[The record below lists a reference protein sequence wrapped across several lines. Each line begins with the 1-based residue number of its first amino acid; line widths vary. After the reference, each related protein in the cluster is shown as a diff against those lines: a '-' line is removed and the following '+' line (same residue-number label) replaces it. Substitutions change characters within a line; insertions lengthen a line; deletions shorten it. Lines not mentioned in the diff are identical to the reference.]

1 MRLPSRYGPLAV
13 YSTAVAVAAAAW
25 VLTGLAA
32 VERFPPLS
40 FTLLGIVA
48 CLFVWQFGLPAP
60 RVGLTSMER
69 LPQVGLLL
77 ILEPPVAAAI
87 CAIASFLWPFVSRSY
102 SQGSWQTALL
112 RALHNSG
119 MTALMLLSAGAVYDW
134 AGGTQPLAALT
145 VDMIL
150 PLVLLALTA
159 QVVNVGLL
167 ALYFRFDGRDVRR
180 IIKPVYS
187 VIDLVFVPAG
197 VLAALLFNASDRA
210 TFGLFAMLMVVFVF
224 SFRGIATLLQ
234 SSEAEEQPEARVSR
248 TRRAL
253 HGARTVDALAARIQS
268 ETRAL
273 LRFDEFLLVLSDP
286 AGGGLRSRL
295 HEGGSEPDGATRT
308 RALIDTVIADRQP
321 CLVDAPGYEGS
332 LIAVPLQ
339 EGDTMIGGLC
349 IRSAGAQRYSRADLH
364 LMQHLA
370 GQIAPA
376 LADAL
381 AFEDLERYR
390 QALEERV
397 AQRTAELETANRE
410 KERLILALDE
420 RSRILERETLEDPL
434 TGIANRRSFDL
445 RLEREIERSR
455 GSGEALVLAVA
466 DLDRFKVVNDELG
479 HLVGD
484 EVLRQSARLLRSHVR
499 ASDLVARI
507 GGEEFALLLPGMS
520 RESALLLCEEARV
533 AFSREDWSHLHPQ
546 LRVTLSVGLAL
557 WDGESPPS
565 ELIARADERLYVAK
579 RSGRNRV
586 ESAWGGDPQ
595 AMGRSAAER

>member
-1 MRLPSRYGPLAV
+1 VLA
-13 YSTAVAVAAAAW
+13 
-25 VLTGLAA
+25 GLAA

-40 FTLLGIVA
+40 FTLLGIIA

-77 ILEPPVAAAI
+77 MLEPPVAAAI

-119 MTALMLLSAGAVYDW
+119 MTALMLLAAGAAYAW
-134 AGGTQPLAALT
+134 AGGTQPLTALT

-150 PLVLLALTA
+150 PLVLLAITA

-197 VLAALLFNASDRA
+197 VLAALLFNKSDPA

-234 SSEAEEQPEARVSR
+234 SSEAQEQPEARVSR

-253 HGARTVDALAARIQS
+253 HGARTVDALAARIRS
-268 ETRAL
+268 ETSTL

-286 AGGGLRSRL
+286 AGGGLRARL
-295 HEGGSEPDGATRT
+295 HEGIGEPDSATRT
-308 RALIDTVIADRQP
+308 RALIDRVIGDGQP
-321 CLVDAPGYEGS
+321 CLFDAPGSSGS

-349 IRSAGAQRYSRADLH
+349 IRSAGTQRYSRADLH

-370 GQIAPA
+370 EQIAPA

-466 DLDRFKVVNDELG
+466 DLDRFKIVNDELG

-484 EVLRQSARLLRSHVR
+484 EVLRQSARLLRNHVR

-507 GGEEFALLLPGMS
+507 GGEEFALLLPGIS
-520 RESALLLCEEARV
+520 RESALLLCEEVRV
-533 AFSREDWSHLHPQ
+533 AFTREDWSRVHPQ
-546 LRVTLSVGLAL
+546 LCVTLSIGLAL

-565 ELIARADERLYVAK
+565 ELIAQADERLYVAK
-579 RSGRNRV
+579 RSGRNRI
-586 ESAWGGDPQ
+586 EAAPSGDPQ
-595 AMGRSAAER
+595 ATVAAAAER